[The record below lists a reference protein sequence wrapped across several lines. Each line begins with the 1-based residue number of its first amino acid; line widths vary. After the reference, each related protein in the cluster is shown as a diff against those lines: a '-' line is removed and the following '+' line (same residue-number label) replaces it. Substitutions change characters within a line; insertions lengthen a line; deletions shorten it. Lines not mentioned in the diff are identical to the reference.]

1 MTGMEGG
8 LAQRAAEQCGLL
20 SLADL
25 AEHGVSRG
33 ARRHLVESRQLEL
46 MARNVYGVVGSPA
59 SIERDLRL
67 GLLCLGPGALVSHE
81 AAARLHRF
89 DRARPDAVEFT
100 VIRSRR
106 SAACPFTVHSTE
118 VLGRLDRVT
127 VDGFACTSATRTII
141 DVARLRIPAIR
152 LEAAIDSA
160 VRTGA
165 SSPVTLAA
173 RLG

>member
-1 MTGMEGG
+1 MGWRSGP
-8 LAQRAAEQCGLL
+8 RSNAACCRWPIWL
-20 SLADL
+20 STAS
-25 AEHGVSRG
+25 AEARVVTSSRPG
-33 ARRHLVESRQLEL
+33 SSSCR
-46 MARNVYGVVGSPA
+46 ARNVYGVVGSPA